1 MDFAIEKIEE
11 LANLKL
17 TDEERKDLQKDL
29 ERILEFV
36 SIIQEVDTSN
46 ISPLRHPL
54 GVSLFLHEDKE
65 ETSLDRD
72 SLEKIAP
79 RMEGG
84 FWIVPRVIPQ
94 E

>member
-1 MDFAIEKIEE
+1 MDFAIEKVEE

-17 TDEERKDLQKDL
+17 SEEEKKTLQKDL

-36 SIIQEVDTSN
+36 SIIQEVDTSE
-46 ISPLRHPL
+46 IPPLRHPL
-54 GVSLFLHEDKE
+54 GISLFLHEDKE
-65 ETSLDRD
+65 GESLQKEAI
-72 SLEKIAP
+72 EKIAP